1 MIRHVIQPISHG
13 KRSRLWSAR
22 VRLDGWLKAR
32 TYPLHVTDKRVAEQK
47 LEKLI
52 QELEKEA
59 VGIIAPK
66 LMRDAAQ
73 TPIADHLKAFLADK
87 AKECSKNTLS
97 KYRNC
102 IPKLCDRCGWVMVR
116 DITSQSFCQWRA
128 TSGLEPKTL
137 NDLLGAMCSFLNWME
152 GHQLIIANPLKHA
165 GKSKNQNPKAYRRAL
180 SLEHI
185 KKLLAVSPL
194 HRGMVYLTILYTGLR
209 RAEMNGLK
217 WEDFDLDSTP
227 ALLRVPSSISKN
239 KKATTHELRT
249 ELADALRSYR
259 PASAKASDWV
269 FKGHVPRVHLVKRD
283 LTAAKI
289 PFEDEQGRRV
299 DLHALRHTFIT
310 LLSASGVAPRVAM
323 ALARHSDL
331 KLTMRVYTDSDRL
344 GLDRAMALLP
354 SIKMPKHAAQRAAQT
369 GAVSGLSESPSVAPS
384 QAGQLSQF
392 SAPDAP
398 RHEKAP
404 GVATGRFHEMEREKR
419 LELSTSTLARGV
431 SKLISSWWLKN

>member
-1 MIRHVIQPISHG
+1 MIRFVIQPISHG
-13 KRSRLWSAR
+13 KRFRLWSAR
-22 VRLDGWLKAR
+22 IRLDGWLKAK
-32 TYPLHVTDKRVAEQK
+32 TFPLHVTDERVAEQK
-47 LEKLI
+47 MAKLI
-52 QELEKEA
+52 QELEQEA
-59 VGIIAPK
+59 AGIIAPK

-73 TPIADHLKAFLADK
+73 TPIAGHLKSFLADIE
-87 AKECSKNTLS
+87 AKGRSKNTLG

-102 IPKLCDRCGWVMVR
+102 IPKLCKRCGWVMVR

-128 TSGLEPKTL
+128 ASGLGPKTL
-137 NDLLGAMCSFLNWME
+137 NDLLGAMSSLLQWME
-152 GHQLIIANPLKHA
+152 RQQLILANPLKHA
-165 GKSKNQNPKAYRRAL
+165 GKITNRNPKAYRRAL

-185 KKLLAVSPL
+185 EKLLAVAPL
-194 HRGMVYLTILYTGLR
+194 HRAMVYLTALYTGLR

-217 WEDFDLDSTP
+217 WEAFDLESTP

-239 KKATTHELRT
+239 KKATTHELRA
-249 ELADALRSYR
+249 ELAEALRAYR
-259 PASAKASDWV
+259 PASAKPSDWA
-269 FKGHVPRVHLVKRD
+269 FKGHVPRVHLIKRD
-283 LTAAKI
+283 LTAAGI

-354 SIKMPKHAAQRAAQT
+354 SFGMPKRAAQLTAQT
-369 GAVSGLSESPSVAPS
+369 GVISGPLESPAVASGQP
-384 QAGQLSQF
+384 GQLLQF
-392 SAPDAP
+392 SVPDAA

-404 GVATGRFHEMEREKR
+404 SDITGRFRKMEREKR
-419 LELSTSTLARGV
+419 LELSTSTLARWC
-431 SKLISSWWLKN
+431 STN

>member
-22 VRLDGWLKAR
+22 IRLDGWLKAR
-32 TYPLHVTDKRVAEQK
+32 TFPLHVTDERVAEQK
-47 LEKLI
+47 MEKLI
-52 QELEKEA
+52 RELEQEA
-59 VGIIAPK
+59 AGIIAPK

-73 TPIADHLKAFLADK
+73 TPIAGHLRAFLADIE
-87 AKECSKNTLS
+87 AKGRSKNTLG

-102 IPKLCDRCGWVMVR
+102 IPKLCKRCGWVMVR

-128 TSGLEPKTL
+128 ASGLEPKTL
-137 NDLLGAMCSFLNWME
+137 NDLLGAMSSLLQWME
-152 GHQLIIANPLKHA
+152 RQQLILANPLKHA
-165 GKSKNQNPKAYRRAL
+165 GKITNRNPKAYRRAL

-185 KKLLAVSPL
+185 EKLLAVAPL
-194 HRGMVYLTILYTGLR
+194 HRAMVYLTALYTGLR

-217 WEDFDLDSTP
+217 WEAFDLDSTP

-239 KKATTHELRT
+239 KKATTHELRA
-249 ELADALRSYR
+249 ELAEALRAYR
-259 PASAKASDWV
+259 PASAKPSDWA
-269 FKGHVPRVHLVKRD
+269 FKGHVPRVHLIKRD
-283 LTAAKI
+283 LTAAGI

-331 KLTMRVYTDSDRL
+331 KLTMRVYTDTDRL

-354 SIKMPKHAAQRAAQT
+354 SFGMPKHAAQLTAQT
-369 GAVSGLSESPSVAPS
+369 GAVLSLLESSAVASG
-384 QAGQLSQF
+384 QTGQLLQF
-392 SAPDAP
+392 SEHDGTG
-398 RHEKAP
+398 HEKAP
-404 GVATGRFHEMEREKR
+404 SVVAGRFSKLEREKR
-419 LELSTSTLARGV
+419 LELSTSTLAR
-431 SKLISSWWLKN
+431 

>member
-22 VRLDGWLKAR
+22 VRLDGWLKPR

-47 LEKLI
+47 LEKLV
-52 QELEKEA
+52 QELEKESA
-59 VGIIAPK
+59 GIIAPK

-73 TPIADHLKAFLADK
+73 TPIADHLKAFLADIE
-87 AKECSKNTLS
+87 AKGRSKNTLS

-102 IPKLCDRCGWVMVR
+102 IPKLCKRCSWVRVR

-128 TSGLEPKTL
+128 ASGLGPKTL
-137 NDLLGAMCSFLNWME
+137 NDLLGAMCSLLQWME
-152 GHQLIIANPLKHA
+152 RQQLIIANPLKHA
-165 GKSKNQNPKAYRRAL
+165 GKITNQNPKAYRRAL
-180 SLEHI
+180 SVEHI
-185 KKLLAVSPL
+185 EKLLAVSPL
-194 HRGMVYLTILYTGLR
+194 DRAMVYLTVLYTGLR

-249 ELADALRSYR
+249 ELADALRAYR
-259 PASAKASDWV
+259 PASAKPSDWA

-283 LTAAKI
+283 LKAAGI

-354 SIKMPKHAAQRAAQT
+354 SIKMPKHAAQLTAQA
-369 GAVSGLSESPSVAPS
+369 GAVSGLSESPSVASS
-384 QAGQLSQF
+384 QAGQLLQF
-392 SAPDAP
+392 AVPDAS

-404 GVATGRFHEMEREKR
+404 GVITGRFHEMEREKR
-419 LELSTSTLARGV
+419 LELSTSTLARWC
-431 SKLISSWWLKN
+431 STN